1 MRQTLIKAQWA
12 QAVDIY
18 PEQVRD
24 ALAEA
29 LDGQNMSLL
38 FNYEPDGSTRKAS
51 PVARF
56 IGGKRWQGL
65 LVLEGYEPLAGQAM
79 MPYVQTL
86 ARMSG
91 SPPQIH
97 IEEHDTSLD
106 FWPDSPVAYRLSK
119 MAIRDRKGRIERFDK
134 AVVERAILRGLRET
148 LSLYGVSGIDAED
161 LFAGYLE
168 EKQVPYSRGKT
179 VLTSGT
185 LLLNGNLKGIWQIG
199 AFQSLGHGRISR
211 IIN

>member
-1 MRQTLIKAQWA
+1 MQQTLIKAQWRNE
-12 QAVDIY
+12 VDIY

-29 LDGQNMSLL
+29 LDGQSMPLL

-65 LVLEGYEPLAGQAM
+65 LVLEGHEDMAAQAM
-79 MPYVQTL
+79 MPYVITL
-86 ARMSG
+86 TRMAG
-91 SPPQIH
+91 SAPQIQ
-97 IEEHDTSLD
+97 IEEHDASLD
-106 FWPDSPVAYRLSK
+106 LWLDSPIPYRLSK
-119 MAIRDRKGRIERFDK
+119 MAIRDRKGQIERFDRK
-134 AVVERAILRGLRET
+134 VVEQAILRGLRDT
-148 LSLYGVSGIDAED
+148 LSLYGITSVEAED

-185 LLLNGNLKGIWQIG
+185 LLLNGNLKGIWQVG

-211 IIN
+211 IIA